1 MNQRTILRSI
11 AKARLK
17 ALQVPHVNKSLGVL
31 NVYGRPMWREV
42 FDGRLAKKAVKAQ
55 MKKEVNIYGG
65 RV

>member
-1 MNQRTILRSI
+1 MNQRTIMRSI

-17 ALQVPHVNKSLGVL
+17 ALRVPHVNKSLGVL

-42 FDGRLAKKAVKAQ
+42 LNGRLAKKAVVAQ
-55 MKKEVNIYGG
+55 MKKEENIHGG